1 MKFKTKRLDF
11 FVGKKKR
18 GFDRET
24 DYLVIRTSI
33 FSLFLT
39 KSTFVFKKGLDRLRI
54 VLWLGKSNQ
63 ITKQVFLW

>member
-1 MKFKTKRLDF
+1 MKLETKKLAF

-18 GFDRET
+18 NYEI

-33 FSLFLT
+33 FSVFLT
-39 KSTFVFKKGLDRLRI
+39 KSTFVLKEGLGRLRL
-54 VLWLGKSNQ
+54 VLWLGKNNQ